1 MKTSMYLRIQRN
13 QLFDILSHCQSV
25 VEKKT
30 TQPILSHV
38 LFDVKDKT
46 LSLSATDL
54 EVGIRYQVPLDEGET
69 GRVTVSAKAIMDIV
83 KELPTGN
90 VDISRKDND
99 WLEIVSGRS
108 RFKVVSLSASEYPVM
123 PNFEEKIFLKARAE
137 AFKQMIDRTSF
148 AVSTDS
154 TRYLMGGVYLE
165 PLDSNLM
172 RMVATDGHRLAH
184 MDSEIFEKSHDL
196 KKGVLIPK
204 KGLTELRKFLEP
216 VEADIGLSVEKG
228 FLYVKTDIGYLFV
241 RLIEGD
247 YPDYRQVLPNQTPH
261 SVVLN
266 REEFTGALKRVSL
279 LANEKSRAVK
289 FKLTKDLL
297 TISSNNPDLGEALEE
312 VPAQY
317 QGEDAVLGFN
327 AKYVLEYLQVSTA
340 ANLEL
345 KFKDPLSPGLFK
357 AEGTPNH
364 SYIIMPMRL

>member
-1 MKTSMYLRIQRN
+1 MYLRIQRN
-13 QLFDILSHCQSV
+13 QLSDILSHCQSV

-38 LFDVKDKT
+38 LFDVKDGK

-54 EVGIRYQVPLDEGET
+54 EVGIRYQVPLEKADPGK
-69 GRVTVSAKAIMDIV
+69 VTVSAKAILDIV
-83 KELPTGN
+83 KELPQGP
-90 VDISRKDND
+90 VDIFRKDND

-108 RFKVVSLSASEYPVM
+108 KFKVVSLSASEYPAL
-123 PNFEEKIFLKARAE
+123 PNFDEKTYLKARAG
-137 AFKQMIDRTSF
+137 ALKQMIDRTGF

-165 PLDSNLM
+165 AIDGNVM
-172 RMVATDGHRLAH
+172 RMVATDGHRLAY
-184 MDSEIFEKSHDL
+184 MDSEIFEKPHGL
-196 KKGVLIPK
+196 KKGILIPK
-204 KGLTELRKFLEP
+204 KGLSELRKFLEP
-216 VEADIGLSVEKG
+216 EDNEIGLAIEKG
-228 FLYVKTDIGYLFV
+228 FIFVKTDVGYLFV

-247 YPDYRQVLPNQTPH
+247 YPDYRQVLPNQTPQN
-261 SVVLN
+261 VILN

-297 TISSNNPDLGEALEE
+297 TITSNNPDLGEAQEE

-317 QGEDAVLGFN
+317 QGEETTLGFN
-327 AKYVLEYLQVSTA
+327 AKYVLEYLSVIPSQ
-340 ANLEL
+340 NLEL

-357 AEGTPNH
+357 GEGTPNH
-364 SYIIMPMRL
+364 SYIVMPMRL